1 MKTYTSDELNTIRA
15 KHIAWLNDQPDG
27 ERANLTDANLRD
39 ANLISAGISS
49 RGYHFLLVNEHEN
62 VLRVKAGC
70 RNFTIAE
77 AKAHWAN
84 KPEELARVVLLET
97 LAVARGWVKTEE
109 LQVEATA

>member
-1 MKTYTSDELNTIRA
+1 M
-15 KHIAWLNDQPDG
+15 
-27 ERANLTDANLRD
+27 
-39 ANLISAGISS
+39 
-49 RGYHFLLVNEHEN
+49 NEHEN